1 MQQKPTP
8 FWISL
13 LFAALLCVSSP
24 PCSHAQS
31 IPPLTPTAQRALLE
45 QLIQYTQTT
54 QDAYHNAYDLGQ
66 IRSWTAYH
74 NATQSLKQAQ
84 IRLSAS
90 FRGFQAAQ
98 PALAQRLSQGIG
110 AIEQHLAAK
119 DHPAL
124 LGKEVYQLI
133 RDIHLADPS
142 LVPNVLNAY
151 RRTTEQVQARFA
163 TEAAQAN
170 YRVGLI
176 VESPRTLYQ
185 LYQTPRKNFRIKRI
199 HNMLNATKM
208 IRVVLRHSKTGDF
221 LSNTDVSL
229 ELLDAKTKKQ
239 RWSYKMHPI
248 WDGYPAFVLP
258 VTLPAQQPFI
268 LQVTVSPFPVSRT
281 THTYNALRSGAVLQ
295 FPATLQNDAL
305 VFAPTPAPPA
315 LSWRGGIDLLNA
327 LAAVGGRWQDNG
339 PYRLGFAI
347 VHPQQVFRWKLGELQ
362 KRHLYRPSNGEIVAF
377 LQDKRTGVLMPAH
390 QLKAFVY
397 WQSPYGKYRSSF
409 PLRRVYNHFFGYQG
423 PISLPPQRY
432 DIQVEITPA
441 QIAYFHPEIPLNFSV
456 ELKDY
461 SPHMTPQQTVP
472 RKNRR

>member
-1 MQQKPTP
+1 MQRKPTL
-8 FWISL
+8 FWIPL
-13 LFAALLCVSSP
+13 LVTALLWAFARP
-24 PCSHAQS
+24 ATAQDV
-31 IPPLTPTAQRALLE
+31 PPLAATAQRALLE
-45 QLIQYTQTT
+45 QMIQHTQAT
-54 QDAYHNAYDLGQ
+54 QDAYHSAYDLGQ

-84 IRLSAS
+84 IHLSAS
-90 FRGFQAAQ
+90 YKAFQLAQ

-124 LGKEVYQLI
+124 LGKEVYHLI
-133 RDIHLADPS
+133 RDIYLADPS
-142 LVPNVLNAY
+142 IVPNILSAY
-151 RRTTEQVQARFA
+151 HRTVEQVQARFS
-163 TEAAQAN
+163 TEAAQGDF
-170 YRVGLI
+170 RVGLI
-176 VESPRTLYQ
+176 VESPRALYQ
-185 LYQTPRKNFRIKRI
+185 LFQTPQQNFRIKRI
-199 HNMLNATKM
+199 PSMLNTTKM

-258 VTLPAQQPFI
+258 LALPNNRPFI

-281 THTYNALRSGAVLQ
+281 SQTYNDLRSGAVLQ
-295 FPATLQNDAL
+295 FPATLRNETL
-305 VFAPTPAPPA
+305 VFSAATTPAA
-315 LSWRGGIDLLNA
+315 LAWRGGIDLLNA

-347 VHPQQVFRWKLGELQ
+347 AHPQQVFRWKLGNLQ
-362 KRHLYRPSNGEIVAF
+362 PRHLYRPSNGEIIAF
-377 LQDKRTGVLMPAH
+377 LQDKRSGVLMPSQ
-390 QLKAFVY
+390 QLNAFVY
-397 WQSPYGKYRSSF
+397 WQSSYGKYRSSF
-409 PLRRVYNHFFGYQG
+409 PLHPTFDRFFGYQG
-423 PISLPPQRY
+423 PISLRPMRY

-441 QIAYFHPEIPLNFSV
+441 LIAYFHPEIPLNFSV
-456 ELKDY
+456 EIKEY
-461 SPHMTPQQTVP
+461 SPHMTPYQTVI